1 MPFFL
6 GIEEGSLPLELL
18 EVFVEQMQ
26 TMWFRLV
33 IEPVGV
39 G

>member
-6 GIEEGSLPLELL
+6 GIEEGSLPLGLL
-18 EVFVEQMQ
+18 EVFVKQMQ